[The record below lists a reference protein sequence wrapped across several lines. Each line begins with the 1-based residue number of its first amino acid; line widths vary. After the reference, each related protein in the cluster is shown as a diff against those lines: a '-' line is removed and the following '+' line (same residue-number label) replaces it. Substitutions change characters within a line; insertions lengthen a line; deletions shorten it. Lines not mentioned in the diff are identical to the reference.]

1 MFTSLIKERVSV
13 KDVVYVF
20 EKINDL
26 STDPTKDDLLCGL
39 RRYLAR
45 NISASLV
52 ADNGTINLVELS
64 EKSLKSLTGEK
75 DENSVVK
82 IESTKIEKIL
92 KKINTV
98 LEEKNLKMKDIAVV
112 LPSNIRQIGFL
123 VLSKF
128 NPEIKVVAREEITTD
143 FPSVVV
149 AEV

>member
-1 MFTSLIKERVSV
+1 M
-13 KDVVYVF
+13 
-20 EKINDL
+20 
-26 STDPTKDDLLCGL
+26 

-52 ADNGTINLVELS
+52 ADNDTINLVELS

-98 LEEKNLKMKDIAVV
+98 LEEKNLKMKDVAIV
-112 LPSNIRQIGFL
+112 LPANIRQIGFL

-143 FPSVVV
+143 FPSEIV